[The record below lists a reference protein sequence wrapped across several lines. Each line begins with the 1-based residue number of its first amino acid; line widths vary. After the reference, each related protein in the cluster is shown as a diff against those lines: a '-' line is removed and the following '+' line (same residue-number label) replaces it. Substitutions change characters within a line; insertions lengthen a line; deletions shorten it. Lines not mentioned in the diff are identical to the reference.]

1 MYARRSETPC
11 CFFVGVPTESSIF
24 YECDE
29 TVITP
34 LLECTQM
41 WSFSRKLFFFGFVC
55 DLFSLFLL
63 PRRHLVFKTFSFV
76 LFYLWIKALLL
87 ESFFPHFYSFLPT
100 FSIQKKVLSGRFCPQ
115 KRKRSGK
122 KYLSIHKKLSLL
134 HINHQS
140 KTKRPPK
147 TLGF

>member
-1 MYARRSETPC
+1 MRLLVVFSLVSQRR
-11 CFFVGVPTESSIF
+11 VVLF

-41 WSFSRKLFFFGFVC
+41 WSFSRKLFFFFGFVC

-63 PRRHLVFKTFSFV
+63 PRRHLVFNVFIRVV
-76 LFYLWIKALLL
+76 LFMDKSAPPRVIFSPFLLIIFTHVFH
-87 ESFFPHFYSFLPT
+87 S
-100 FSIQKKVLSGRFCPQ
+100 KKGLLSGRFCPQ

-147 TLGF
+147 KTLGF